1 MQTTPLLIR
10 MDKYYNGFKANP
22 GSVRFLLG
30 PFVDRLI
37 KIMGSTIKS
46 SKGLGIIRSE
56 D

>member
-1 MQTTPLLIR
+1 MQTTPLLIL
-10 MDKYYNGFKANP
+10 MDKYSNGFQPNP
-22 GSVRFLLG
+22 GSVHFLLG

-56 D
+56 Y